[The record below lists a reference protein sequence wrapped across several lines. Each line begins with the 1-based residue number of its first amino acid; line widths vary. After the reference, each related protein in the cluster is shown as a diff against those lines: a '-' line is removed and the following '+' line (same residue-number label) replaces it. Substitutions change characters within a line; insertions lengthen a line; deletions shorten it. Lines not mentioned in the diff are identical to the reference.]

1 MAAVVADD
9 LVDLDDDVLGDAGL
23 YGSAIDHLGE
33 VDALL
38 VWPNNQTRHGQ
49 LPHQESANCHI
60 KNRPTATS
68 RIGQLPHLL
77 LKKWLNLKFNLYLCT
92 KIVKNM
98 EYKKRIADQIL
109 ADKLEASGAVL
120 IEGPK
125 FCGKT
130 TLAKQQAGSVL
141 SMADPDKL
149 SQNLALA
156 KTNITKL
163 LVGDTPRLIDEWQ
176 IAPQFWD
183 AVRNEVDRREDDGQ
197 FILTGSAVPPKP
209 KKDKEGNVIQEEQ
222 IHHTGTGRISRLKL
236 RTMTLWESED
246 STGMVSLGELFKNP
260 ESVDGESHIDLDRL
274 AYLTCR
280 GGWPKAVLKKSDKA
294 ALAQA
299 FDYFDSVVNSDIKRV
314 DDVDRDEELA
324 KRIMRSYARNQ
335 ASQATAGT
343 ILADIKNNGDEQ
355 MSENTVYSYIK
366 ALREI
371 FVIEDSIAWNP
382 NLRSKTAIRTSDTR
396 YFIDPSIATAALG
409 LGPNDLINDL
419 NTFGLIFE
427 TLAVRDLRVYAESLD
442 GKVYHYRDKNN
453 LECDAVVHLRNGSY
467 GLIEV
472 KLGGYE
478 LIKEGAES
486 LKALSDKIDTTK
498 MKKPSFLMVLTGVG
512 DYAYKRPEDGVL
524 VVPIGCLKE

>member
-1 MAAVVADD
+1 MWSFLLDFALKFANSIMTSPILTMRYKLTTTQMDRAMRPMA
-9 LVDLDDDVLGDAGL
+9 
-23 YGSAIDHLGE
+23 IE
-33 VDALL
+33 C
-38 VWPNNQTRHGQ
+38 Q

-60 KNRPTATS
+60 KNHPTVTLK
-68 RIGQLPHLL
+68 IGQLPHLL

-141 SMADPDKL
+141 SMADSDKL

-427 TLAVRDLRVYAESLD
+427 TLAVRDLRVYADSLD